1 MNAVTI
7 RVPLPRRFGWW
18 TRVAVVVVVIVVA
31 VVKTGGQIALTLGPA
46 V

>member
-18 TRVAVVVVVIVVA
+18 TGAAMVVVVIVVA
-31 VVKTGGQIALTLGPA
+31 LVKTGGQIALTIGPA